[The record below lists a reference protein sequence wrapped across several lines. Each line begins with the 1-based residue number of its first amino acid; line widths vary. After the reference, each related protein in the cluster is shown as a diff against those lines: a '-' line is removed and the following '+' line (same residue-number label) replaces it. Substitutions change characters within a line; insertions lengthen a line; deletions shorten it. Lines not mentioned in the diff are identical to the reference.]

1 MYLKPIMNYIY
12 SLYDLTDLHG
22 INFEKKPVT
31 YPQVEMEP
39 SFLILQDSEESA
51 DLVLQLLHTISL
63 HPLHE
68 GIYHLIV

>member
-1 MYLKPIMNYIY
+1 MNYKMLY
-12 SLYDLTDLHG
+12 LLYDRTDLHD

-51 DLVLQLLHTISL
+51 DLVPQLPHTTSL

-68 GIYHLIV
+68 GVYRLIV